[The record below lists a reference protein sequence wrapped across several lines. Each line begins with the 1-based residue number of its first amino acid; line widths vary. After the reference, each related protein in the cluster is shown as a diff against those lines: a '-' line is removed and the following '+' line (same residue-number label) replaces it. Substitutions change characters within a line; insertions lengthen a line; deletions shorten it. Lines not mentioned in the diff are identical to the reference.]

1 MFGLKTIYIHTE
13 RFAALEASSV
23 EVSVRK
29 ETITRLNGP
38 SETTTVDL
46 SAYMSTH
53 LGKKLFVPFPNLKEV
68 MFPPTL
74 EGFDHASFAGMHP
87 NLKTLD
93 FKDTMLSNIPQNSP
107 FLGSMLSE
115 IILLNTNIT
124 KIKKGTFRGLNTLK
138 TIKFPGRLSAI
149 GPEAFKGCSALKTID
164 LWNTLCAEVGE
175 RAFADCTL
183 LQHVKFPKTL
193 RTISDSSFRGCRD
206 LVEVDAIA
214 AEDFEWEKRTLL
226 SYFEG
231 CGELRVIRTA
241 DEIILSEI
249 EKKER
254 AANMHTPPDWNNIV
268 TDEELKDWNKKF
280 DIPPSLHYPT
290 PSWEGEY
297 ETKGAYIVD
306 LRSRAK
312 VGEAIHDAFD
322 PEFHMAALAKLSEE
336 TEMSETSEVSLVKQR
351 MEQCPTKLTE
361 AQQRQKD
368 KLLFKLKYK

>member
-1 MFGLKTIYIHTE
+1 
-13 RFAALEASSV
+13 
-23 EVSVRK
+23 
-29 ETITRLNGP
+29 
-38 SETTTVDL
+38 
-46 SAYMSTH
+46 
-53 LGKKLFVPFPNLKEV
+53 
-68 MFPPTL
+68 
-74 EGFDHASFAGMHP
+74 
-87 NLKTLD
+87 
-93 FKDTMLSNIPQNSP
+93 
-107 FLGSMLSE
+107 
-115 IILLNTNIT
+115 
-124 KIKKGTFRGLNTLK
+124 
-138 TIKFPGRLSAI
+138 
-149 GPEAFKGCSALKTID
+149 
-164 LWNTLCAEVGE
+164 
-175 RAFADCTL
+175 
-183 LQHVKFPKTL
+183 
-193 RTISDSSFRGCRD
+193 

-280 DIPPSLHYPT
+280 DFPPSLHYPT